1 MCTGKYLALTI
12 LFVLRFSQSYRD
24 LKPDNLLIDQ
34 HGHLKLTDFGLSR
47 IGLLGRQTRDLN
59 IERARPRTRHSP
71 GSRPPSMDAAYLSSP
86 LILSADLLG
95 GSYFSQ
101 RMGTGS
107 APPLASSP
115 HLSTGTPTDDFSES
129 SGSDSLSGFFLRRT
143 GKTNGRDSPVQ
154 SFASELANDLRW
166 HAHTPPG
173 LGTPP
178 GEQKFVG
185 TPDYLAPESIL
196 GISGDDAVVDWVRR
210 TP

>member
-1 MCTGKYLALTI
+1 M
-12 LFVLRFSQSYRD
+12 
-24 LKPDNLLIDQ
+24 KPDNLLIDQ

-86 LILSADLLG
+86 LLLSADILG

-101 RMGTGS
+101 RLGTAT

-115 HLSTGTPTDDFSES
+115 HLSIGTPTDDVSES

-143 GKTNGRDSPVQ
+143 GKNNGRESPIQ
-154 SFASELANDLRW
+154 SFASELTNDLRSY
-166 HAHTPPG
+166 AQTPPG

-178 GEQKFVG
+178 GGEQKFAG

-196 GISGDDAVVDWVRR
+196 GITGDDVAVDWVRAL
-210 TP
+210 TSSIIMSFPLTIL